1 MARLRRSAQSDRLAR
16 SASAGCLGGMTQFV
30 GILENA
36 LARDP
41 HSAEHLL
48 PLAYEELRRVANRQ
62 LAGQPAGQTL
72 QATALVHEAFLRLVG
87 DPARTWQDRRH
98 FFASAA
104 EAMRHILVDRARR
117 RAAARH
123 GGGQTRVDLAQV
135 QLAAESD
142 GEHVVRLNEALEK
155 LARGD
160 AEAAELVRL
169 RFFGGLTF
177 VQAAEVMGISERT
190 AKRTWAYA
198 RAWLFEEMNRAT
210 PAA

>member
-1 MARLRRSAQSDRLAR
+1 MNHIA
-16 SASAGCLGGMTQFV
+16 
-30 GILENA
+30 GILEA
-36 LARDP
+36 ATGRDP
-41 HSAEHLL
+41 HSAELLL
-48 PLAYEELRRVANRQ
+48 PLTYEELRRIAARQ
-62 LAGQPAGQTL
+62 LAGQAAGQTL

-117 RAAARH
+117 RAALRH
-123 GGGQTRVDLAQV
+123 GGTQTRVDLDQV
-135 QLAAESD
+135 QVAAETD
-142 GEHVVRLNEALEK
+142 GEHIMRLNDALER
-155 LARGD
+155 LAGED

-177 VQAAEVMGISERT
+177 VQAAEIMGISERT

-198 RAWLFEEMNRAT
+198 RVWLFQEINCAAVL
-210 PAA
+210 PA